1 MFLSFHLNFEFILKT
16 WIHFEFRGPQKTR
29 RKHNKLTSLPKN
41 ANLEN
46 FYNKYKLKCTF
57 SEVFWG
63 GSNYEFFGK
72 SWIQVE
78 FKLNSSWIQNNTI
91 SWPGFPKTPSN
102 SSFTISANS
111 NARFQRFS
119 EGGSGYAVLAKIL
132 IQFWI
137 QNEFKMA
144 TYCTSLFKK
153 NTISQ

>member
-16 WIHFEFRGPQKTR
+16 WIHFEFRGLQKTC
-29 RKHNKLTSLPKN
+29 RKHNELTSLPKN

-111 NARFQRFS
+111 NARFRRFS
-119 EGGSGYAVLAKIL
+119 EGGPVMR
-132 IQFWI
+132 FWRKSWF
-137 QNEFKMA
+137 NFEFKMNSKWQLIVQVFLRK
-144 TYCTSLFKK
+144 T
-153 NTISQ
+153 Q

>member
-16 WIHFEFRGPQKTR
+16 WIHLEFRGPQKPAENTI
-29 RKHNKLTSLPKN
+29 SWPVCPKTPTWKTFTISTNSN
-41 ANLEN
+41 ARFQRYSEGGQIMSFLGNL
-46 FYNKYKLKCTF
+46 
-57 SEVFWG
+57 
-63 GSNYEFFGK
+63 
-72 SWIQVE
+72 E

-111 NARFQRFS
+111 NARFRRFS

-137 QNEFKMA
+137 QDEFKMA